1 MNWHSIGRFIQ
12 KHLKDGIVI
21 DFGSTTTDF
30 ICIKDWQIKN
40 NWFDD
45 FYRINNAEL
54 MYTGVTRTPIFA
66 ICNSVKY
73 NAKTFNIIPELF
85 STLSDVYRINGKINK
100 EFDIDEETDSSHKN
114 SESSYRRLARSFSL
128 DYKKKDT
135 KFIQG
140 LSKKIM
146 NNQLQK
152 ISDNIKF
159 LQKKFSI
166 NRNSPVIL
174 SGIGQDILSVY
185 LKNYK
190 TILFKEF
197 IENKNCNLSKIASY
211 HAPATCIAHLLE
223 L

>member
-1 MNWHSIGRFIQ
+1 
-12 KHLKDGIVI
+12 
-21 DFGSTTTDF
+21 
-30 ICIKDWQIKN
+30 
-40 NWFDD
+40 
-45 FYRINNAEL
+45 

-140 LSKKIM
+140 LSKK
-146 NNQLQK
+146 L
-152 ISDNIKF
+152 
-159 LQKKFSI
+159 
-166 NRNSPVIL
+166 
-174 SGIGQDILSVY
+174 
-185 LKNYK
+185 
-190 TILFKEF
+190 
-197 IENKNCNLSKIASY
+197 
-211 HAPATCIAHLLE
+211 
-223 L
+223 

>member
-1 MNWHSIGRFIQ
+1 MIGTPFSRFIQ

-100 EFDIDEETDSSHKN
+100 NLILMKVDSLIK
-114 SESSYRRLARSFSL
+114 
-128 DYKKKDT
+128 
-135 KFIQG
+135 IQ
-140 LSKKIM
+140 
-146 NNQLQK
+146 
-152 ISDNIKF
+152 
-159 LQKKFSI
+159 
-166 NRNSPVIL
+166 R
-174 SGIGQDILSVY
+174 
-185 LKNYK
+185 
-190 TILFKEF
+190 
-197 IENKNCNLSKIASY
+197 
-211 HAPATCIAHLLE
+211 
-223 L
+223 